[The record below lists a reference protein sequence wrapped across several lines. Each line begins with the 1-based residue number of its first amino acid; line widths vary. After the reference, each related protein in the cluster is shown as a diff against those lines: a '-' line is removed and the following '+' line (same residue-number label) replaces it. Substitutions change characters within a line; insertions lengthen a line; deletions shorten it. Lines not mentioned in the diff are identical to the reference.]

1 MLYFL
6 YSESVLDHK
15 KTQQKHYMNSTL
27 EQDKISEKQVK
38 IDGLEINYQEIGE
51 GIVPVV
57 FLHGWI
63 KDCKKYSPLY
73 NYFLEEQ
80 KYSVFIPDMP
90 GFGKSA
96 EPKDVWNLDN
106 YVELVDKFIEKV
118 CWQKPK
124 EGEQKI
130 IIIAHSF
137 GGRITIKYSVNYPEK
152 VDRIILTGAAG
163 IKHRLTIKQK
173 ILFIIAKVGKILF
186 SLPGISRLQKSAQ
199 KILYRASGVK
209 DYYQASP
216 KMKDIMKNVLEE
228 DLTSY
233 LEKIKPATLLVWGKL
248 DKTTLL
254 SDGKTM
260 NQKIKNSKLIIIDDA
275 NHSLPYQK
283 PKEFTK
289 SIFEFLK

>member
-1 MLYFL
+1 
-6 YSESVLDHK
+6 
-15 KTQQKHYMNSTL
+15 MNSIL
-27 EQDKISEKQVK
+27 EQDKISEKQIE
-38 IDGLEINYQEIGE
+38 IDGLTINYQEIGE

-80 KYSVFIPDMP
+80 KYSVFVPDLP
-90 GFGKSA
+90 GFGKSD
-96 EPKDVWNLDN
+96 EPKDVWSLDN
-106 YVELVDKFIEKV
+106 YVELVDNFIEKV
-118 CWQKPK
+118 CWQNSK
-124 EGEQKI
+124 EAKKKI

-137 GGRITIKYSVNYPEK
+137 GGRVTIKYAVKYPEK

-163 IKHRLTIKQK
+163 IKHRLTVKQK
-173 ILFIIAKVGKILF
+173 ILFILAKVGKILF
-186 SLPGISRLQKSAQ
+186 SIPGISCLQNPVQ
-199 KILYRASGVK
+199 KVLYKIARVK
-209 DYYQASP
+209 DYQEASL
-216 KMKDIMKNVLEE
+216 KMKKVMKNVLAE

>member
-1 MLYFL
+1 
-6 YSESVLDHK
+6 
-15 KTQQKHYMNSTL
+15 MNSIL

-63 KDCKKYSPLY
+63 KDCKKYLPLY
-73 NYFLEEQ
+73 KYFLEEQ
-80 KYSVFIPDMP
+80 KYSVFVPDVP

-96 EPKDVWNLDN
+96 EPKDVWSLDN
-106 YVELVDKFIEKV
+106 YVELVNEFIEKIW
-118 CWQKPK
+118 WQNYR
-124 EGEQKI
+124 GSTQKMVI
-130 IIIAHSF
+130 IGHSF
-137 GGRITIKYSVNYPEK
+137 GGRIAIKYSVKYPEK
-152 VDRIILTGAAG
+152 VSKLVLTGAAG
-163 IKHRLTIKQK
+163 IKHNLTIKQK
-173 ILFIIAKVGKILF
+173 ILFILAKMGKILF
-186 SLPGISRLQKSAQ
+186 SIPGISRLQKSAQ

>member
-1 MLYFL
+1 M
-6 YSESVLDHK
+6 YSESVLYHK
-15 KTQQKHYMNSTL
+15 KAQQKHYMNSIL
-27 EQDKISEKQVK
+27 EQDKISEKQIE

-63 KDCKKYSPLY
+63 KDCKKYLPLY
-73 NYFLEEQ
+73 KYFLEEQ
-80 KYSVFIPDMP
+80 KYCVFIPDMP
-90 GFGKSA
+90 GFGKSD
-96 EPKDVWNLDN
+96 EPESVWDLND
-106 YVELVDKFIEKV
+106 YVELVDGFIEKV
-118 CWQKPK
+118 RQENSIPLVN
-124 EGEQKI
+124 ETI
-130 IIIAHSF
+130 IIGHSF
-137 GGRITIKYSVNYPEK
+137 GGRVAIKYAVKYPEK
-152 VDRIILTGAAG
+152 VSKLILTGAAG

-199 KILYRASGVK
+199 KILYRVANVK